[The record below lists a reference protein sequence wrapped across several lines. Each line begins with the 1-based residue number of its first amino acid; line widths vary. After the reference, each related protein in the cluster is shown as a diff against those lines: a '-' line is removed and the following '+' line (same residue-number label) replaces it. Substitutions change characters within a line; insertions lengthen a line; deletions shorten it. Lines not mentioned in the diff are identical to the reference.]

1 MLAQPNLSIFFKN
14 KLLFFFILI
23 QTISF
28 AQLSIQPERENT
40 RYEKSETAFFRV
52 SGASKGTLTYQI
64 LHTLQDT
71 FPILAQGTVEVV
83 NGTARIAFTSHEP
96 CFVICKVLQNN
107 QMAYTGISFSLEDLK
122 PTEEEPVDFDAFWAG
137 QKAAIRAIPMDM
149 HLTHLRTSGYA
160 DVYNFDIAVVDGRR
174 VYGYFVVPISKVK
187 SYPALIEMPPYGN
200 LANIVQDDVS
210 KAERAGVLSVFL
222 SVHDTPPNVTAPVP
236 NYLVEGIESPQSYYL
251 KYVLLGAVKIMDY
264 IQTRPDFNGQFAA
277 IGISQGGGLA
287 AMIAGIDTRISLLAT
302 AYPAFCHQAGAKYN
316 LPSAF
321 PFTYVTAG
329 KIAVPIATVLSTI
342 KYYDPIYTLRRFK
355 GVSWNMG
362 SLKDAVCPPQATT
375 TAFNQLKGQRILEY
389 VFDKT
394 HTQGP
399 DEFFNS
405 GLPNT
410 IYAFLRRHFAVCRS
424 APWPYN
430 PTTTGYVIDAG
441 RDTVLDG
448 NHLTLQ
454 GMVGMNDTM
463 AWAFPVK
470 WEQVEGAGTVVFSS
484 AHAHNTT
491 VTFPQIGT
499 YRLRFSAIDYST
511 LADNK
516 YFLLSDDIVVRVKT
530 IYPSTGVTSR
540 VSGNATLFPNPA
552 TTTLTLCVEGFEK
565 TDIKIYDLLGNLRL
579 AETME
584 ANEKTLDINALQ
596 AGNYL
601 VVLKNNAFTR
611 TEKFMK
617 VF

>member
-1 MLAQPNLSIFFKN
+1 MLLLPNGCIHCKN

-23 QTISF
+23 QNLSF
-28 AQLSIQPERENT
+28 AQLSIQPDRENT
-40 RYEKSETAFFRV
+40 RYEKSETALFRV
-52 SGASKGTLTYQI
+52 SGAENGTLSYQI

-71 FPILAQGTVEVV
+71 FPILGQGTVEVV
-83 NGTARIAFTSHEP
+83 NGTANIPFTSYEP

-107 QMAYTGISFSLEDLK
+107 QMVYAGVSFSLEELK
-122 PTEEEPVDFDAFWAG
+122 PTEEEPADFDAFWAA
-137 QKAAIRAIPMDM
+137 QKAAVRAIPMDI
-149 HLTHLRTSGYA
+149 HLNYMRTSGYST
-160 DVYNFDIAVVDGRR
+160 VFNFDMAVVDGKR
-174 VYGYFVVPISKVK
+174 VYGYLVVPISKRG

-200 LANIVQDDVS
+200 LANIVTDDVAT
-210 KAERAGVLSVFL
+210 AERAGVLTVRL
-222 SVHDTPPNVTAPVP
+222 TVHNAPPNVTAPAP

-287 AMIAGIDTRISLLAT
+287 ALIAGIDTRISLLAT
-302 AYPAFCHQAGAKYN
+302 AYPAFCHQSGAKYQQ
-316 LPSAF
+316 PSAF
-321 PFTYVTAG
+321 PFTYLTAG
-329 KIAVPIATVLSTI
+329 NIAVPRETVLSTV

-355 GVSWNMG
+355 GVSWQMG
-362 SLKDAVCPPQATT
+362 SLKDAVCPAQATT

-405 GLPNT
+405 GMPNT
-410 IYAFLRRHFAVCRS
+410 IYAFLRRHFAACRL

-441 RDTVLDG
+441 RDTVLNG
-448 NHLTLQ
+448 NNMTLH
-454 GMVGMNDTM
+454 GMVGMNDTI

-470 WEQVEGAGTVVFSS
+470 WEQIEGAGTVVFSS
-484 AHAHNTT
+484 AHAHNTM
-491 VTFPQIGT
+491 VTFPQTGT

-516 YFLLSDDIVVRVKT
+516 YFLLSNDIVVTVKT
-530 IYPSTGVTSR
+530 IYPSAGATSR
-540 VSGNATLFPNPA
+540 VIRNATLFPNPA
-552 TTTLTLCVEGFEK
+552 TTSLTLCVDGLEN
-565 TDIKIYDLLGNLRL
+565 TDIKIYDLLGNLRI
-579 AETME
+579 AETMD
-584 ANEKTLDINALQ
+584 ATEKTLDINALQ
-596 AGNYL
+596 AGNYW
-601 VVLKNNAFTR
+601 VVLKNNSFTS
-611 TEKFMK
+611 TQKFVK
-617 VF
+617 SF